1 MIIRSDQMEYVT
13 CTLNPN
19 FTEGVCAK
27 VLLPADLLE
36 DSPFREVSWIELQP
50 GSAVNEHAHEEQSE
64 MKVIVGGFGVCVEEG
79 VNTEVGA
86 GDVILTEK
94 GVRHSILNN
103 GKHPLVYVAIR
114 S

>member
-1 MIIRSDQMEYVT
+1 VED
-13 CTLNPN
+13 
-19 FTEGVCAK
+19 GV
-27 VLLPADLLE
+27 
-36 DSPFREVSWIELQP
+36 S
-50 GSAVNEHAHEEQSE
+50 
-64 MKVIVGGFGVCVEEG
+64 
-79 VNTEVGA
+79 TEVGA